1 MNIKPIESCYM
12 DRIAKQKC
20 YYACKEEEVRQLE
33 ANYKEAIEL
42 LVKMNK
48 EQYLYSY
55 YEKEVI
61 GIIEKA
67 TGKKWKELIE

>member
-1 MNIKPIESCYM
+1 MNIKPISCR
-12 DRIAKQKC
+12 DFGSGDFVFP
-20 YYACKEEEVRQLE
+20 KEKVRELE

-67 TGKKWKELIE
+67 TGVTLERGEK